1 MSERDRSLVIACGAL
16 AWEIMALVRANGWD
30 ALDVECLPA
39 NWHNHPE
46 RIPEGVREKIR
57 AAQERYDHIFVA
69 YGDCGTGGLLDAVL
83 EEEGVERIGGAH
95 CYQFF
100 AGEQEFLDLHDAE
113 PGTFYLT
120 DYLAKHFESLVIKG
134 MGIDRHPELMP
145 MYFGNYTRLI
155 YLAQT
160 RDPEILKLAQAAAER
175 LGLRFEFRF
184 TGYGGLTPLLD
195 KAQAAGARH

>member
-1 MSERDRSLVIACGAL
+1 MAERDRSLVIACGAL
-16 AWEIMALVRANGWD
+16 AWEIMALIRANGWD
-30 ALDVECLPA
+30 AIDVECLPA
-39 NWHNHPE
+39 GWHNYPD

-57 AAQERYDHIFVA
+57 AARGRYHDIFVA
-69 YGDCGTGGLLDAVL
+69 YGDCGTGGMLDAVL

-120 DYLAKHFESLVIKG
+120 DYLAKHFDSLILKG
-134 MGIDRHPELMP
+134 LGIDRHPELLD

-160 RDPEILKLAQAAAER
+160 RDDGIRALAEAAAKR
-175 LGLRFEFRF
+175 LGLAFEFRF

-195 KAQAAGARH
+195 KAQHRGAPH

>member
-1 MSERDRSLVIACGAL
+1 MAERDRSLVIACGAL
-16 AWEIMALVRANGWD
+16 AWEIMALVRANSWD

-57 AAQERYDHIFVA
+57 AARERYDHIFVA
-69 YGDCGTGGLLDAVL
+69 YGDCGTGGMLDAVL

-120 DYLAKHFESLVIKG
+120 DYLAKHFETLVIKG

-155 YLAQT
+155 LLAQT
-160 RDPEILKLAQAAAER
+160 EDAEIRSMAEAAAER
-175 LGLRFEFRF
+175 LGLRFEYRF
-184 TGYGGLTPLLD
+184 TGYGGLAPLLA
-195 KAQAAGARH
+195 KAQTAGARH

>member
-1 MSERDRSLVIACGAL
+1 MAERDRSLVIACGAL
-16 AWEIMALVRANGWD
+16 AWEIMALVRANRWD
-30 ALDVECLPA
+30 AIDVECLPA

-46 RIPEGVREKIR
+46 RIPEGVRAKIR
-57 AAQERYDHIFVA
+57 EARQRYDSIFVA
-69 YGDCGTGGLLDAVL
+69 YGDCGTGGMLDAVL
-83 EEEGVERIGGAH
+83 VEEGVERISGAH

-120 DYLAKHFESLVIKG
+120 DYLARHFETLVIRG
-134 MGIDRHPELMP
+134 LGIDRHPELLP

-160 RDPEILKLAQAAAER
+160 EDEAITAMARAAADR
-175 LGLRFEFRF
+175 LGLAFERRF
-184 TGYGGLTPLLD
+184 TGYGGLAPLLES
-195 KAQAAGARH
+195 AQHAGAVH

>member
-1 MSERDRSLVIACGAL
+1 MAERDRSLVIACGAL
-16 AWEIMALVRANGWD
+16 AWEIMALVRANSWD

-57 AAQERYDHIFVA
+57 AARERYDHIFVA
-69 YGDCGTGGLLDAVL
+69 YGDCGTGGMLDAVL

-120 DYLAKHFESLVIKG
+120 DYLAKHFETLVIKG
-134 MGIDRHPELMP
+134 MCIDRHPELMP

-155 YLAQT
+155 LLAQT
-160 RDPEILKLAQAAAER
+160 EDAEIRSMAEAAAER
-175 LGLRFEFRF
+175 LGLRFEYRF
-184 TGYGGLTPLLD
+184 TGYGGLAPLLA
-195 KAQAAGARH
+195 KAQTAGARH